1 MRAGPAL
8 PPGGARLLSP
18 AAEASVVMSRKEGL
32 GVRIFALV
40 HLRVPPEL
48 RKCSTASCFGRVL
61 TAADSNS
68 SENDCNTHF
77 VSVLRGAVKENAE
90 QGDRA
95 PFR

>member
-1 MRAGPAL
+1 MFNHF
-8 PPGGARLLSP
+8 
-18 AAEASVVMSRKEGL
+18 V
-32 GVRIFALV
+32 
-40 HLRVPPEL
+40 LRP
-48 RKCSTASCFGRVL
+48 RL

-68 SENDCNTHF
+68 SENDGNAHY